1 MKIAKKIR
9 LALDNAE
16 LLKDLTPTGTETA
29 NGIIAA
35 KLEQVREALYTG
47 LGCAVAVCCDE
58 SSAEQIKA
66 ALALF
71 EEEAR

>member
-1 MKIAKKIR
+1 LCENGIHR
-9 LALDNAE
+9 GALMDE
-16 LLKDLTPTGTETA
+16 EVSC
-29 NGIIAA
+29 IIAA

-47 LGCAVAVCCDE
+47 LGCTVAVCCDE